1 MKDVLASKLGKGYV
15 HGLNI
20 CLEMELRDLQ
30 RLMAEIYLKRDEKRG
45 AEKTL
50 IWMLSE
56 AGEVADA
63 FLKGDAQALRDEVAD
78 LLAWLLSFCNV
89 VKIDLEEAILAKYG
103 DGCPICKSK
112 PCRCPPK

>member
-1 MKDVLASKLGKGYV
+1 MSLK
-15 HGLNI
+15 
-20 CLEMELRDLQ
+20 DLQ
-30 RLMAEIYLKRDEKRG
+30 RLMAEIYLERDERRG

-63 FLKGDAQALRDEVAD
+63 FLKGERDALEGEVAD

-89 VKIDLEEAILAKYG
+89 VGIDLEKAVLAKYG
-103 DGCPICKSK
+103 GGCPLCGSK
-112 PCRCPPK
+112 PCRCPIR

>member
-1 MKDVLASKLGKGYV
+1 
-15 HGLNI
+15 
-20 CLEMELRDLQ
+20 MELREIQ
-30 RLMAEIYLKRDEKRG
+30 KLMAEIYLRRDEARG

-63 FLKGDAQALRDEVAD
+63 FLKGDDRALRDEVAD

-89 VKIDLEEAILAKYG
+89 VGIDLEEAILAKYG
-103 DGCPICKSK
+103 NGCPICKSK
-112 PCRCPPK
+112 PCKCPPR

>member
-1 MKDVLASKLGKGYV
+1 
-15 HGLNI
+15 
-20 CLEMELRDLQ
+20 MELRDIQ

-63 FLKGDAQALRDEVAD
+63 FLKGDSQALRDEVAD

-89 VKIDLEEAILAKYG
+89 VKIDLEEAILSKYG
-103 DGCPICKSK
+103 DGCPISKSN

>member
-1 MKDVLASKLGKGYV
+1 M
-15 HGLNI
+15 N
-20 CLEMELRDLQ
+20 LRDIQ
-30 RLMAEIYLKRDEKRG
+30 ELMAEIYLDRDKRRG

-112 PCRCPPK
+112 PCRCPLK

>member
-1 MKDVLASKLGKGYV
+1 M
-15 HGLNI
+15 
-20 CLEMELRDLQ
+20 DLSGIQ
-30 RLMAEIYLKRDEKRG
+30 ELMAEIYLERDERRG

-63 FLKGDAQALRDEVAD
+63 FLKDNREALRSEVAD

-89 VKIDLEEAILAKYG
+89 VGIDLEDAVLAKYG
-103 DGCPICKSK
+103 GGCPNCGSK

>member
-1 MKDVLASKLGKGYV
+1 MNLK
-15 HGLNI
+15 
-20 CLEMELRDLQ
+20 DLQ
-30 RLMAEIYLKRDEKRG
+30 KLMAETYLERDKQRG

-63 FLKGDAQALRDEVAD
+63 FLKKKRDALESEVAD

-89 VKIDLEEAILAKYG
+89 LEIDLEEAVLAKYG
-103 DGCPICKSK
+103 SGCPLCGSK
-112 PCRCPPK
+112 PCRCPIR

>member
-1 MKDVLASKLGKGYV
+1 MSLK
-15 HGLNI
+15 
-20 CLEMELRDLQ
+20 DLQ
-30 RLMAEIYLKRDEKRG
+30 GLMAEIYLERDKRRG

-63 FLKGDAQALRDEVAD
+63 FLKEERDALEGEVAD

-89 VKIDLEEAILAKYG
+89 VGIDLEKAILAKYG
-103 DGCPICKSK
+103 GGCPLCGSK
-112 PCRCPPK
+112 PCRCPIR

>member
-1 MKDVLASKLGKGYV
+1 MSLKEIQK
-15 HGLNI
+15 
-20 CLEMELRDLQ
+20 
-30 RLMAEIYLKRDEKRG
+30 LMAEIYLERDRARG

-63 FLKGDAQALRDEVAD
+63 FLKGDGDSLRSEAAD

-89 VKIDLEEAILAKYG
+89 VGIDLEEAVLAKYG
-103 DGCPICKSK
+103 SGCPDCGSK
-112 PCRCPPK
+112 PCRCPPR

>member
-1 MKDVLASKLGKGYV
+1 
-15 HGLNI
+15 
-20 CLEMELRDLQ
+20 
-30 RLMAEIYLKRDEKRG
+30 MAEIYLERDERRG

-63 FLKGDAQALRDEVAD
+63 FLKDNREALRSEVAD

-89 VKIDLEEAILAKYG
+89 VGIDLEDAVLAKYG
-103 DGCPICKSK
+103 GGCPNCGSK